1 MSSKKIVFMIVKT
14 VCSIILLML
23 IFSFVYSMCSK
34 AYDFGFR
41 IFAEDPVSPA
51 PGHTVSVA
59 IVEGKSVMEIGEI
72 LNSKGLIR
80 DPKLFYFEEFCSDY
94 HGRLQPGI
102 YEFST
107 SMTPLEMMEIMA
119 ASATSDEEDDEDT
132 ATGNSEPA
140 TEDTVSG
147 DETSEAAA
155 EEAAEA
161 AEAEEKA
168 VAEADGQ

>member
-119 ASATSDEEDDEDT
+119 TDTGDEEDEEET

-161 AEAEEKA
+161 AEAEKA
-168 VAEADGQ
+168 AEQDGGQ

>member
-102 YEFST
+102 YEFNT

-119 ASATSDEEDDEDT
+119 TDTDDEEDEEET

-161 AEAEEKA
+161 AEAEKA
-168 VAEADGQ
+168 AEQDGGQ

>member
-119 ASATSDEEDDEDT
+119 TDTDDEEDEEET

-161 AEAEEKA
+161 AEAEKA
-168 VAEADGQ
+168 AEQDGEQ

>member
-51 PGHTVSVA
+51 PGHMVSVA

-119 ASATSDEEDDEDT
+119 TDTDDEEDEEET

-161 AEAEEKA
+161 AEAEKA
-168 VAEADGQ
+168 AEQDGGQ

>member
-34 AYDFGFR
+34 ACDFGFR

-119 ASATSDEEDDEDT
+119 TDTDDEEDEEET

-140 TEDTVSG
+140 TEDTVAG

-161 AEAEEKA
+161 AEAEKA
-168 VAEADGQ
+168 AEQDGGQ

>member
-72 LNSKGLIR
+72 LEGKGLIR
-80 DPKLFYFEEFCSDY
+80 DAYLFYLQEMFSTY
-94 HGRLQPGI
+94 HKKLQPGV
-102 YEFST
+102 YELST
-107 SMTPLEMMEIMA
+107 AMTPEEMMGVMA
-119 ASATSDEEDDEDT
+119 ASSVDDFEEEEIS
-132 ATGNSEPA
+132 GNSE
-140 TEDTVSG
+140 ESSELVLE
-147 DETSEAAA
+147 DETVDGNSEEST
-155 EEAAEA
+155 EESGEDG
-161 AEAEEKA
+161 EAE
-168 VAEADGQ
+168 

>member
-119 ASATSDEEDDEDT
+119 TDTDDEEDEEET

-161 AEAEEKA
+161 AEAEKA
-168 VAEADGQ
+168 AEQDVGQ

>member
-41 IFAEDPVSPA
+41 IFAEAPVSPA

-119 ASATSDEEDDEDT
+119 TDTDDEEDEEET

-161 AEAEEKA
+161 AEAEKA
-168 VAEADGQ
+168 AEQDGGQ

>member
-72 LNSKGLIR
+72 LNSKEILNSSILRNSALIIM
-80 DPKLFYFEEFCSDY
+80 EGCSPVY
-94 HGRLQPGI
+94 M
-102 YEFST
+102 S
-107 SMTPLEMMEIMA
+107 
-119 ASATSDEEDDEDT
+119 SA
-132 ATGNSEPA
+132 P
-140 TEDTVSG
+140 
-147 DETSEAAA
+147 
-155 EEAAEA
+155 
-161 AEAEEKA
+161 
-168 VAEADGQ
+168 Q

>member
-41 IFAEDPVSPA
+41 IFAEDPLSPA

-119 ASATSDEEDDEDT
+119 TDTDDEEDEEET

-161 AEAEEKA
+161 AEAEKA
-168 VAEADGQ
+168 AEQDGGQ

>member
-1 MSSKKIVFMIVKT
+1 MIVKT

-119 ASATSDEEDDEDT
+119 TDTDDEEDEEET

-161 AEAEEKA
+161 AEAEKA
-168 VAEADGQ
+168 AEQDGGQ

>member
-119 ASATSDEEDDEDT
+119 TDTDDEEDEEET

-161 AEAEEKA
+161 AEAEKA
-168 VAEADGQ
+168 AEQDGGQ